1 MTEIKQTDWVV
12 EFDVDYTH
20 RTFRVERVLNVEN
33 MEYPPHGDP
42 HTFVRAADELGA
54 FTGGVNVMRK
64 LGFSSTRD

>member
-1 MTEIKQTDWVV
+1 MTEIKLTDWVV

-20 RTFRVERVLNVEN
+20 RTFRVKRVLNQSAVD
-33 MEYPPHGDP
+33 YGSRTTP

-54 FTGGVNVMRK
+54 FSGGVTVMRK